1 VDLPGFDAE
10 QHSATRQRWRTR
22 RFLAWLHEC
31 GNSPHN
37 LRMAK
42 NVRISD
48 ELYALAQL
56 EAKLQDR
63 SIAQQ
68 LEHWA
73 KRGVAASMG
82 ADLTGVGVTALDG
95 AAAMTRKLDALDV
108 LSGKRHADALH
119 FISRSMARQSKPV
132 YPGKYLKS

>member
-1 VDLPGFDAE
+1 
-10 QHSATRQRWRTR
+10 
-22 RFLAWLHEC
+22 
-31 GNSPHN
+31 
-37 LRMAK
+37 MAK

-48 ELYALAQL
+48 ELYAWAQL

-82 ADLTGVGVTALDG
+82 AGLTEVRVTALDG

-108 LSGKRHADALH
+108 LSGKRDADVLH

-132 YPGKYLKS
+132 YPGTYLKS

>member
-1 VDLPGFDAE
+1 
-10 QHSATRQRWRTR
+10 
-22 RFLAWLHEC
+22 
-31 GNSPHN
+31 
-37 LRMAK
+37 MAK

-56 EAKLQDR
+56 EARLQDR

-73 KRGVAASMG
+73 KRGLAAAQSMDRSG
-82 ADLTGVGVTALDG
+82 IAISALDA

-108 LSGKRHADALH
+108 QSGKRSADAVH
-119 FISRSMARQSKPV
+119 FISRSVARQSKPRF
-132 YPGKYLKS
+132 PAKYRKS

>member
-1 VDLPGFDAE
+1 
-10 QHSATRQRWRTR
+10 
-22 RFLAWLHEC
+22 
-31 GNSPHN
+31 
-37 LRMAK
+37 MAK

-56 EAKLQDR
+56 ESKLQDR

-73 KRGVAASMG
+73 KRGIAAAES
-82 ADLTGVGVTALDG
+82 TGVAQRISALDA

-108 LSGKRHADALH
+108 LTGKRSADATH
-119 FISRSMARQSKPV
+119 FIPRSEARASKPV
-132 YPGKYLKS
+132 FPHKYKKS